1 MTQIAE
7 LTTQLMPGGRQTK
20 KYTPERVQQIRN
32 LVERGKSLEEI
43 AELVGVTV
51 GTLRVTCS
59 KLGVS
64 LRRPIF
70 GTGTSLPRRGRLRS
84 SNGTAVASRGSSVP
98 LQSTKERP
106 KHPSRL
112 ELVEQAPDPT
122 LSEAMG
128 AAHPSVPDV
137 SEEALRPHEVQV
149 ELQQLRARVQA
160 LEQALRTASRV
171 LQPYLPGNGR

>member
-1 MTQIAE
+1 M
-7 LTTQLMPGGRQTK
+7 
-20 KYTPERVQQIRN
+20 
-32 LVERGKSLEEI
+32 
-43 AELVGVTV
+43 TV

-70 GTGTSLPRRGRLRS
+70 GTGTGLLRRGRLRS
-84 SNGTAVASRGSSVP
+84 SNGTAASSRGSSVP
-98 LQSTKERP
+98 FQPTKERP

-112 ELVEQAPDPT
+112 EPVEQAPDPT
-122 LSEAMG
+122 LSDVLR

-160 LEQALRTASRV
+160 LEQAIRAAGRV
-171 LQPYLPGNGR
+171 LQPYLAGNGR